1 MPEDV
6 EEIKE
11 RQEQLERYV
20 NLLEARVDLQES
32 LMRLYT
38 AGREPAVLPD
48 AEDAPSSAQ
57 DAEDARSSED
67 DLRIKGFD
75 YLLRTIL
82 TQQGMHSI
90 DLRKAVRG
98 QEGLR
103 LRIENVTGRLDSIVE
118 ILHDI
123 DRKVQ
128 TLVRGLEAR

>member
-1 MPEDV
+1 MTEDL
-6 EEIKE
+6 EETKE
-11 RQEQLERYV
+11 RLGQLERYV

-38 AGREPAVLPD
+38 AGREPTVLPD
-48 AEDAPSSAQ
+48 AEDTPT
-57 DAEDARSSED
+57 SED
-67 DLRIKGFD
+67 DPQIKGFD

-82 TQQGMHSI
+82 TQQGMHST

-103 LRIENVTGRLDSIVE
+103 SRIENAAGRLDSIVE
-118 ILHDI
+118 MLHNI

-128 TLVRGLEAR
+128 TLVCRLEAR